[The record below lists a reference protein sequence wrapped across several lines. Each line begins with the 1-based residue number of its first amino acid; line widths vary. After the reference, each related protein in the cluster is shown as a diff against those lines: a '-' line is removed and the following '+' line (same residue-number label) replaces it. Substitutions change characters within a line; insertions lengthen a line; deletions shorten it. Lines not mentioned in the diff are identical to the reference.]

1 MTDVGCTKGKKINV
15 WLFFLELCTD
25 LALTMKTLHV
35 CETGRKA
42 TKVGGW
48 LHDQSLP

>member
-1 MTDVGCTKGKKINV
+1 MAG
-15 WLFFLELCTD
+15 FFFHGIVRAQTSPNYEDSTP
-25 LALTMKTLHV
+25 V

-48 LHDQSLP
+48 LQLLSYAKLD